1 MLQLVTT
8 IGKLPITTRNSFPN
22 CNYISYHCYNYL
34 KKTWISGIKPCTSS
48 MPRGNLAFIPS
59 TAIWW
64 IFFAVSAPQLKYF
77 FLVHYIY
84 NPIGLRNT
92 SEHLSEEMHG
102 ISWNQRRPPCRSSLY
117 DGLPDHSVWV
127 YWIHKSNCLT
137 WLVSVSRCVV
147 HRPFLSEVSWK
158 QILLPRYTES
168 SPVVMLRSIA
178 KLRFCSSCTAS
189 SKSCSAHSTT
199 SATLLAR
206 GISASS
212 WHQ

>member
-1 MLQLVTT
+1 MRSFNVAKNYPTESIVRQWFELKDSCTMLQLVTT

-22 CNYISYHCYNYL
+22 CNYISYHHCYNYL

-127 YWIHKSNCLT
+127 YWIQKSNCLT
-137 WLVSVSRCVV
+137 WLVSVSRS
-147 HRPFLSEVSWK
+147 PLNDSKDAFLS
-158 QILLPRYTES
+158 IL
-168 SPVVMLRSIA
+168 
-178 KLRFCSSCTAS
+178 
-189 SKSCSAHSTT
+189 
-199 SATLLAR
+199 
-206 GISASS
+206 
-212 WHQ
+212 